1 MKPPNPML
9 KHMPEHH
16 AQASC
21 SKHRL
26 AMLYARTHA
35 RTNGEPLNLI
45 LNLTVGRA
53 PQTSSN
59 A

>member
-1 MKPPNPML
+1 VNSPNRML

-21 SKHRL
+21 SKHGL

-35 RTNGEPLNLI
+35 RTNGEPLKLI

-53 PQTSSN
+53 RQTGKN